1 MPRLLCVGPEL
12 ICQQCWSARH
22 GGVTRNMS
30 HYAYDFEESL
40 RPMIFGG
47 AIPIR
52 QRCGATQRAGQKSS
66 KEILSL
72 ASYYRTLFYHF

>member
-1 MPRLLCVGPEL
+1 
-12 ICQQCWSARH
+12 
-22 GGVTRNMS
+22 MS

-72 ASYYRTLFYHF
+72 ASYYHTLFYHF